1 MRRKIAILIAQAL
14 LASMLICVL
23 SVHQIEAETSAE
35 KSTMALETHIPVP
48 FYYQE
53 KDYYCGPAALQMV
66 FNYYGENISQPE
78 IADVARTIGEPI
90 WSTFTDELR
99 RAGHFSNQSASM
111 GDEMPENITGY
122 ALRTLGYAAFES
134 EGMDLTMFK
143 ETLDESGPLILLM
156 WYSSMH
162 VSTHYRV
169 AIGYDETHVFLHD
182 PWNNVTWGGKYGGP
196 NIPFNN
202 TEFMDLWSYYD
213 NWALLVSPWKVDL
226 SSPRYIKPETPFQIN
241 ATITYPEPPPN
252 ALSDYPASSCNASI
266 ALPANLSLA
275 EGEIQKKTIGTGSL
289 LAGTNATV
297 NWMLIASSP
306 VIDTVNI
313 TAEGMISGSV
323 WAHVNYTAYD
333 YDDRIGATANFTI
346 QLDEDNTAPEIGTP
360 SRMPDT
366 DVQPYQ
372 DVRVSANVTDTESG
386 VQNATLLYT
395 TDNGTTWKNTTM
407 NFNQS
412 TSLYEA
418 TIPGQQ
424 AGIWVEFR
432 IAACDHLGNNATLD
446 GAEPYCAYQV
456 MPEFL
461 SLLILPLF
469 MVATLATVI
478 VYKRKHIK
486 KLGY

>member
-1 MRRKIAILIAQAL
+1 
-14 LASMLICVL
+14 
-23 SVHQIEAETSAE
+23 
-35 KSTMALETHIPVP
+35 
-48 FYYQE
+48 
-53 KDYYCGPAALQMV
+53 
-66 FNYYGENISQPE
+66 
-78 IADVARTIGEPI
+78 
-90 WSTFTDELR
+90 
-99 RAGHFSNQSASM
+99 
-111 GDEMPENITGY
+111 
-122 ALRTLGYAAFES
+122 
-134 EGMDLTMFK
+134 
-143 ETLDESGPLILLM
+143 
-156 WYSSMH
+156 
-162 VSTHYRV
+162 
-169 AIGYDETHVFLHD
+169 
-182 PWNNVTWGGKYGGP
+182 
-196 NIPFNN
+196 
-202 TEFMDLWSYYD
+202 
-213 NWALLVSPWKVDL
+213 
-226 SSPRYIKPETPFQIN
+226 
-241 ATITYPEPPPN
+241 
-252 ALSDYPASSCNASI
+252 
-266 ALPANLSLA
+266 
-275 EGEIQKKTIGTGSL
+275 
-289 LAGTNATV
+289 
-297 NWMLIASSP
+297 MLIANSP
-306 VIDTVNI
+306 VIGTVSI

-360 SRMPDT
+360 SRIPDT

-478 VYKRKHIK
+478 VYKRKHAK